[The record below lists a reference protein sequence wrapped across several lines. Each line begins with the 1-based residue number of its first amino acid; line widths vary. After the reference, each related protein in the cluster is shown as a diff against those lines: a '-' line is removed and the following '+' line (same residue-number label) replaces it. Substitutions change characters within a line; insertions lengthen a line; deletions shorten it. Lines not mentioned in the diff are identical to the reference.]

1 MPATHILQAGQE
13 NAEGLPVVQVGG
25 LAPHEGHGVR
35 GEGIVLLH
43 SRFIKT
49 RWFIQRLSYVI
60 VVNYTDIITCNSIG
74 SILLNCSY
82 ILSDCHAKKL
92 TLLTYQIKIKI
103 HAYSIMI
110 V

>member
-1 MPATHILQAGQE
+1 MPATYILQTGQE

-43 SRFIKT
+43 RRFIKT

-92 TLLTYQIKIKI
+92 TLLTYQIKM
-103 HAYSIMI
+103 HVYSIMI